1 MCIYIYVYPCS
12 SIPVIN
18 DDQIRSVGLKI
29 PIATCLATDYWEV
42 DHFKSY
48 DTAEAVSLQNLLSSG
63 PSKLPK
69 SIATP

>member
-1 MCIYIYVYPCS
+1 MYIYVYPCS

-48 DTAEAVSLQNLLSSG
+48 FLAPDQANCQNQSPRHSCHC
-63 PSKLPK
+63 
-69 SIATP
+69 